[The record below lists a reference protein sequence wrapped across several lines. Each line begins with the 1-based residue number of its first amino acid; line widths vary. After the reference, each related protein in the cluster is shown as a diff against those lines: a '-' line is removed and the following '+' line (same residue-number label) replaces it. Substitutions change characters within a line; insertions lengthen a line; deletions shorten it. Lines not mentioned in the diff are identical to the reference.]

1 MKKTLL
7 IIIAFIGLTYGMLAY
22 KFTDQ
27 DLFLRITNALDMFSS
42 VFREVTLHYVDP
54 VDPMKFVN
62 DGTKAML
69 SSLDPYS
76 EILDDSGEDDM
87 ELLST
92 NSYTGFGM
100 IIGIIDDMQ
109 TIIDIYPGYSAE
121 KNGLKPGDRICYVDT
136 QFVLYDTTNLIRKYS
151 RGTVGGKVSVKLLRP
166 GKSDTVQVVL
176 TREVIRVRS
185 LGISGMVNDSIGYIK
200 IERFSAS
207 TKDEV
212 RRVMAQFRREYP
224 KFAGL
229 MIDLRGNPGG
239 LLESAV
245 DLCDLFVPMKS
256 TIVMTRGRDIEQER
270 TYLSQF
276 QPQEPDIPLAILID
290 GESASASEVVAGAIQ
305 DLDRGV
311 ILGTR
316 SFGKGLV
323 QTVMTMPG
331 NKSLKLT
338 TARYYTPSGRCIQ
351 KLPTYK
357 ENAGIE
363 GKEVEFRTAN
373 GRPVTSRHG
382 IDPDTILSVRT
393 QSSVLAMLEE
403 EQMLFRFVSEYC
415 ANIDTLSKDWKAGDR
430 EFKKLQAWLQK
441 QENLSM
447 PEPYVFL
454 ANSDSL
460 AQKNGYSPAFSKAL
474 NQLLKKAKKEY
485 LKGLSAHK
493 SDLLRTLTI
502 LTQSRYRNSSEMKQ
516 LLFENDQLIV
526 KSAMILAGKKYRE
539 LLSPH

>member
-7 IIIAFIGLTYGMLAY
+7 IFIAFIGLTGGAIAF
-22 KFTDQ
+22 KFSDQ
-27 DLFLRITNALDMFSS
+27 ELFQRITNAMDLFGS

-109 TIIDIYPGYSAE
+109 TVIDIYPGYSAE
-121 KNGLKPGDRICYVDT
+121 KNGLKPGDRICFVDSM
-136 QFVLYDTTNLIRKYS
+136 FVLFDTTNLIRSFS
-151 RGTVGGKVSVKLLRP
+151 RGSVGGKVSMKILRP
-166 GKSDTVQVVL
+166 GRTDTIYAVL
-176 TREVIRVRS
+176 TREIIRVKS
-185 LGISGMVNDSIGYIK
+185 LGITGMVNDSIGYIK
-200 IERFSAS
+200 VERFSAS

-212 RRVMAQFRREYP
+212 RRVLAQFRREKP
-224 KFAGL
+224 RFSGL
-229 MIDLRGNPGG
+229 MLDLRGNPGG

-256 TIVMTRGRDIEQER
+256 TIVMTRGRDAEQER

-276 QPQEPDIPLAILID
+276 QPQEPNIPLAVLID

-305 DLDRGV
+305 DLDRGI

-323 QTVMTMPG
+323 QTVMSLPG

-351 KLPTYK
+351 KLPTYNEDVK
-357 ENAGIE
+357 IE
-363 GKEVEFRTAN
+363 GREVEFKTAN

-382 IDPDTILSVRT
+382 IDPDTILIETKNSPIL
-393 QSSVLAMLEE
+393 QILED
-403 EQMLFRFVSEYC
+403 EQLLFRFVNEYC
-415 ANIDTLSKDWKAGDR
+415 ANIDTLSIDWKAGDR
-430 EFKKLQAWLQK
+430 EFKKLQAWLLK
-441 QENLSM
+441 QDDFTI
-447 PEPYVFL
+447 PEPYAL
-454 ANSDSL
+454 LENSDII
-460 AQKNGYSPAFSKAL
+460 AHRNGFSIGFSNSVKRV
-474 NQLLKKAKKEY
+474 LKGAKKDY
-485 LKGLSAHK
+485 LKGLSAYRPEILRK
-493 SDLLRTLTI
+493 MTLLA
-502 LTQSRYRNSSEMKQ
+502 QSRFRTSKEMTS
-516 LLFENDQLIV
+516 LLFNYDHLIA
-526 KSAMILAGKKYRE
+526 KSAIILSGTTYRQ
-539 LLSPH
+539 LLSPR

>member
-7 IIIAFIGLTYGMLAY
+7 IFMAFIGLTAGAIAF
-22 KFTDQ
+22 KFSDQ
-27 DLFLRITNALDMFSS
+27 ELFQRITNAMDLFGS

-109 TIIDIYPGYSAE
+109 TVIDIYPGYSAE

-136 QFVLYDTTNLIRKYS
+136 AFVLYDTTNLIRSYS
-151 RGTVGGKVSVKLLRP
+151 RGTVGGKVAMKILRS
-166 GKSDTVQVVL
+166 GKSDTIHAVL
-176 TREVIRVRS
+176 IREIIRVKS
-185 LGISGMVNDSIGYIK
+185 LGLSGMVNDSIGYIK
-200 IERFSAS
+200 IDRFSAS
-207 TKDEV
+207 TKDEMK
-212 RRVMAQFRREYP
+212 RVLAKFRREYP

-229 MIDLRGNPGG
+229 MLDLRGNPGG

-245 DLCDLFVPMKS
+245 DVCDLFVPMKS
-256 TIVMTRGRDIEQER
+256 TIVMTRGRDAEQER

-276 QPQEPDIPLAILID
+276 QPQEPNIPLAILID

-311 ILGTR
+311 ILGSR

-323 QTVMTMPG
+323 QTVMSLPS

-351 KLPTYK
+351 KLPTYNEDVK
-357 ENAGIE
+357 IE
-363 GKEVEFRTAN
+363 GKEVEFKTAN

-382 IDPDTILSVRT
+382 IDPDTILSEYSNAQMLNV
-393 QSSVLAMLEE
+393 LEE
-403 EQMLFRFVSEYC
+403 EQLLFRFVNEYC
-415 ANIDTLSKDWKAGDR
+415 ANIDTLSKDWKAGDK
-430 EFKKLQAWLQK
+430 EFKKLQAWLLK
-441 QENLSM
+441 QDDFSI
-447 PEPYVFL
+447 PEPYAL
-454 ANSDSL
+454 LENSDII
-460 AQKNGYSPAFSKAL
+460 AHRNGYSIGFSNSVKKV
-474 NQLLKKAKKEY
+474 LKGAKKDF
-485 LKGLSAHK
+485 LKGLSVYRPEI
-493 SDLLRTLTI
+493 LRKMTMLM
-502 LTQSRYRNSSEMKQ
+502 QSRYRTSKEMTS
-516 LLFENDQLIV
+516 LLFTYDQLIV
-526 KSAMILAGKKYRE
+526 KSAMILSGKPYRE
-539 LLSPH
+539 LLSPQ

>member
-7 IIIAFIGLTYGMLAY
+7 IILAFTGLTYGLLAY

-27 DLFLRITNALDMFSS
+27 DLFLKITNALDLFGS

-54 VDPMKFVN
+54 VDPIKFVN

-87 ELLST
+87 ELLSN

-121 KNGLKPGDRICYVDT
+121 KNGLKPGDRICFVDT

-151 RGTVGGKVSVKLLRP
+151 RGTVGGTVSVKLLRP
-166 GKSDTVQVVL
+166 GKSDTIHVVL
-176 TREVIRVRS
+176 TREIIRVRS

-200 IERFSAS
+200 IERFAAS

-212 RRVMAQFRREYP
+212 RRVLAQFRREYP

-276 QPQEPDIPLAILID
+276 QPQEPTIPLAILID
-290 GESASASEVVAGAIQ
+290 GESASACEVVAGAIQ

-311 ILGTR
+311 ILGSR

-323 QTVMTMPG
+323 QTVMTIPG

-357 ENAGIE
+357 EDAGIE
-363 GKEVEFRTAN
+363 GREVEFRTAN

-382 IDPDTILSVRT
+382 IDPDTLISIGT
-393 QSSVLAMLEE
+393 HSPILAMLEE

-415 ANIDTLSKDWKAGDR
+415 ANIDTLSKDWKAGDK
-430 EFKKLQAWLQK
+430 EFKKLQSWLQN
-441 QENLSM
+441 QDDLSM
-447 PEPYVFL
+447 PEPYPFL
-454 ANSDSL
+454 ANSDSM
-460 AQKNGYSPAFSKAL
+460 AQKNGYSMGFSKAL
-474 NQLLKKAKKEY
+474 KQLVKNAKKEY
-485 LKGLSAHK
+485 LKGLNAHK
-493 SDLLRTLTI
+493 SEILRTLTI
-502 LTQSRYRNSSEMKQ
+502 LMQSRYRNSAEMRE
-516 LLFENDQLIV
+516 LLFMYDQLIM
-526 KSAMILAGKKYRE
+526 KSAMILAGKRYKE
-539 LLSPH
+539 LLSPL

>member
-7 IIIAFIGLTYGMLAY
+7 IFMAFIGLTAGAIAF
-22 KFTDQ
+22 KFSDQ
-27 DLFLRITNALDMFSS
+27 ELFQRITNAMDLFGS

-109 TIIDIYPGYSAE
+109 TVIDIYPGYSAE

-136 QFVLYDTTNLIRKYS
+136 TFVLYDTTNLIRSYS
-151 RGTVGGKVSVKLLRP
+151 RGTVGGKVAMKILRS
-166 GKSDTVQVVL
+166 GKSDTIHAVL
-176 TREVIRVRS
+176 TREIIRVKS
-185 LGISGMVNDSIGYIK
+185 LGLSGMVNDSIGYIK

-207 TKDEV
+207 TKDEMK
-212 RRVMAQFRREYP
+212 RALAQFRREYP

-229 MIDLRGNPGG
+229 MLDLRGNPGG

-245 DLCDLFVPMKS
+245 DVCDLFVPMKS
-256 TIVMTRGRDIEQER
+256 TIVMTRGRDAEQER

-276 QPQEPDIPLAILID
+276 QPQEPNIPLAILID

-311 ILGTR
+311 ILGSR

-323 QTVMTMPG
+323 QTVMSLPSNT
-331 NKSLKLT
+331 SLKFT
-338 TARYYTPSGRCIQ
+338 TARSYTPSGR
-351 KLPTYK
+351 
-357 ENAGIE
+357 
-363 GKEVEFRTAN
+363 
-373 GRPVTSRHG
+373 
-382 IDPDTILSVRT
+382 
-393 QSSVLAMLEE
+393 
-403 EQMLFRFVSEYC
+403 
-415 ANIDTLSKDWKAGDR
+415 
-430 EFKKLQAWLQK
+430 
-441 QENLSM
+441 
-447 PEPYVFL
+447 
-454 ANSDSL
+454 
-460 AQKNGYSPAFSKAL
+460 
-474 NQLLKKAKKEY
+474 
-485 LKGLSAHK
+485 
-493 SDLLRTLTI
+493 
-502 LTQSRYRNSSEMKQ
+502 
-516 LLFENDQLIV
+516 
-526 KSAMILAGKKYRE
+526 
-539 LLSPH
+539 

>member
-42 VFREVTLHYVDP
+42 VFREVTLHYVDS

-100 IIGIIDDMQ
+100 IIGIIDEMQ

-136 QFVLYDTTNLIRKYS
+136 QFVLNDTTNLIRKYS

-166 GKSDTVQVVL
+166 GKSDTIHVVL
-176 TREVIRVRS
+176 TREIIRVRS

-200 IERFSAS
+200 IERFAAS

-212 RRVMAQFRREYP
+212 RRVMAQFRRENP
-224 KFAGL
+224 KFSGL

-245 DLCDLFVPMKS
+245 DICDLFVPMKS

-311 ILGTR
+311 ILGSR

-357 ENAGIE
+357 EDAGIE

-382 IDPDTILSVRT
+382 IDPDTVIHNTAPSP
-393 QSSVLAMLEE
+393 VLAMLEE

-430 EFKKLQAWLQK
+430 EFKKLQSWLQK

-447 PEPYVFL
+447 PEPYSFL
-454 ANSDSL
+454 ANSDSI
-460 AQKNGYSPAFSKAL
+460 AQKNGYSQAFSKAL
-474 NQLLKKAKKEY
+474 KQLLNKAKKEY
-485 LKGLSAHK
+485 LKGLNAHK
-493 SDLLRTLTI
+493 SDILRSLTI
-502 LTQSRYRNSSEMKQ
+502 LAQSRYRNSTEMKR

-539 LLSPH
+539 LLSPL

>member
-7 IIIAFIGLTYGMLAY
+7 IFIAFIGLTGGAIAF
-22 KFTDQ
+22 KFSDQ
-27 DLFLRITNALDMFSS
+27 ELFQRITNAMDLFGS

-109 TIIDIYPGYSAE
+109 TVIDIYPGYSAE
-121 KNGLKPGDRICYVDT
+121 KNGLKPGDRICFVDSM
-136 QFVLYDTTNLIRKYS
+136 FVLFDTTNLIRSFS
-151 RGTVGGKVSVKLLRP
+151 RGSVGGKVSMKILRP
-166 GKSDTVQVVL
+166 GRTDTIYAVL
-176 TREVIRVRS
+176 TREIIRVKS
-185 LGISGMVNDSIGYIK
+185 LGITGMVNDSIGYIK
-200 IERFSAS
+200 VERFSAS

-212 RRVMAQFRREYP
+212 RRVLAQFRREKP
-224 KFAGL
+224 RFSGL
-229 MIDLRGNPGG
+229 MLDLRGNPGG

-256 TIVMTRGRDIEQER
+256 TIVMTRGRDAEQER

-276 QPQEPDIPLAILID
+276 QPQEPNIPLAVLID

-323 QTVMTMPG
+323 QTVMSLPG

-351 KLPTYK
+351 KLPTYNEDVK
-357 ENAGIE
+357 IE
-363 GKEVEFRTAN
+363 GREVEFKTAN

-382 IDPDTILSVRT
+382 IDPDTILIETKNSPIL
-393 QSSVLAMLEE
+393 QILED
-403 EQMLFRFVSEYC
+403 EQLLFRFVNEYC
-415 ANIDTLSKDWKAGDR
+415 ANIDTLSIDWKAGDR
-430 EFKKLQAWLQK
+430 EFKKLQAWLLK
-441 QENLSM
+441 QDDFTI
-447 PEPYVFL
+447 PEPYAL
-454 ANSDSL
+454 LENSDII
-460 AQKNGYSPAFSKAL
+460 AHRNGFSIGFSNSVKRV
-474 NQLLKKAKKEY
+474 LKGAKKDY
-485 LKGLSAHK
+485 LKGLSAYRPEILRK
-493 SDLLRTLTI
+493 MTLLA
-502 LTQSRYRNSSEMKQ
+502 QSRFRTSKEMTS
-516 LLFENDQLIV
+516 LLFNYDHLIA
-526 KSAMILAGKKYRE
+526 KSAIILSGTTYRQ
-539 LLSPH
+539 LLSPR

>member
-7 IIIAFIGLTYGMLAY
+7 IIFAFIGLTYGMLAY
-22 KFTDQ
+22 RFTDQ
-27 DLFLRITNALDMFSS
+27 DLFLKITNALDIFGS

-54 VDPMKFVN
+54 VDPMKFVS

-109 TIIDIYPGYSAE
+109 TIIDVYPGYSAE
-121 KNGLKPGDRICYVDT
+121 KNGLKPGDRICYVDS

-176 TREVIRVRS
+176 TREIIRVRS

-200 IERFSAS
+200 IERFASS

-212 RRVMAQFRREYP
+212 RRVMAQFRRENP

-245 DLCDLFVPMKS
+245 DICDLFVPMKS
-256 TIVMTRGRDIEQER
+256 TIVITKGRDVEQER

-276 QPQEPDIPLAILID
+276 QPQEPNIPLAVLID

-311 ILGTR
+311 ILGSR

-357 ENAGIE
+357 EEAGIE

-382 IDPDTILSVRT
+382 IDPDTMISLQA
-393 QSSVLAMLEE
+393 QSPVLAMLEE

-415 ANIDTLSKDWKAGDR
+415 ANIDTLSKDWKAGER

-441 QENLSM
+441 QDNLSM
-447 PEPYVFL
+447 PEPYPFL

-474 NQLLKKAKKEY
+474 KQLLKKAKKEY

-493 SDLLRTLTI
+493 NEILRSLTI
-502 LTQSRYRNSSEMKQ
+502 LTQSRFRNSTEMRR

-526 KSAMILAGKKYRE
+526 KSAMILGGKRYRE